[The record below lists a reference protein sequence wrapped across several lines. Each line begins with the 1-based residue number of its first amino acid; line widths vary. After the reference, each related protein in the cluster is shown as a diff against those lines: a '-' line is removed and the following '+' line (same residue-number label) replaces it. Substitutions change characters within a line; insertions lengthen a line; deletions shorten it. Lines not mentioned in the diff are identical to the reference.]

1 MATAIVFLPLLA
13 AIIVGLF
20 GRTLGDRVSQ
30 LVTTG
35 SVLAAAVLSVLV
47 FKDVA
52 LDHHTSTVTL
62 LNWIDTG
69 PLSVDWAI
77 RLDTLT
83 AVMLIVVTGVSSI
96 DRKSTR
102 LNSSHSQISYA

>member
-1 MATAIVFLPLLA
+1 MATAIVFLPLIA

-20 GRTLGDRVSQ
+20 GRTLGDRASQ

-35 SVLAAAVLSVLV
+35 CVLVAALLSVLV

-52 LDHHTSTVTL
+52 LDHHASTITL
-62 LNWIDTG
+62 FNWIDTG

-83 AVMLIVVTGVSSI
+83 AVMLVVATGVAAVVQVHSI
-96 DRKSTR
+96 
-102 LNSSHSQISYA
+102 A